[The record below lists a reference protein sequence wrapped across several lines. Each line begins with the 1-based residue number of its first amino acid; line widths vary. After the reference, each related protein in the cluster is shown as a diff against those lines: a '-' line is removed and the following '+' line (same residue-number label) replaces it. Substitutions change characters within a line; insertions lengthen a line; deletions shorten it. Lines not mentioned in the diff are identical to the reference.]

1 MATVNNPNVNILC
14 CTSCQRE
21 INLRSKGNYSSLKMI
36 ACLINQVCVMEIS
49 ECLVVTEQQLSI
61 TINSTHH
68 SEAYY
73 NICRGMRNWNIEP
86 IVSMCF
92 YFAVYCISRADY
104 IQIHHTCLVTN
115 D

>member
-49 ECLVVTEQQLSI
+49 ECLVVTE
-61 TINSTHH
+61 
-68 SEAYY
+68 
-73 NICRGMRNWNIEP
+73 
-86 IVSMCF
+86 
-92 YFAVYCISRADY
+92 
-104 IQIHHTCLVTN
+104 
-115 D
+115 